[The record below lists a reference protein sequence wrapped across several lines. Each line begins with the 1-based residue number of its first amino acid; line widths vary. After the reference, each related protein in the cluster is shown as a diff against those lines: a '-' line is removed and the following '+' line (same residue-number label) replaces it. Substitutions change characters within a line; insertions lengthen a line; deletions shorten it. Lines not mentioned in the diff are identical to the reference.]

1 MLSRGYDKGLAAA
14 SIAISGTLAVLIP
27 PSALIV
33 VYGIL
38 TDSSIGQLLLAGV
51 IPGIIFT
58 FMICLSTLITVLRKP
73 SRAPRIEEHLTWR
86 ERLWSLRLAGPLIL
100 VLIAIIGGLSSEERR
115 VGKEGVRP

>member
-73 SRAPRIEEHLTWR
+73 SLAPRIEEHFTWR
-86 ERLWSLRLAGPLIL
+86 ERLWSDRKSTRLN
-100 VLIAIIGGLSSEERR
+100 SSH
-115 VGKEGVRP
+115 